1 MTLFRIL
8 VVLAIALAVLL
19 GVVALRAE
27 TTRLQYL
34 TSRLDQEAEQSLE
47 QLRQHELEL
56 ARLRNPMIIR
66 ERARAL
72 VWPGT
77 EGAAPAAKPADNG
90 GPKPGSTSTAKKSAP
105 DKGTPVTGGK
115 TANGGKPPAAGK
127 TAASGKGKPAT
138 ESAKP
143 RTAARTSTDKP
154 GTKPPNNKA
163 NKRPQ

>member
-34 TSRLDQEAEQSLE
+34 TSKLDQEAEQSLE

-72 VWPGT
+72 IWPGP
-77 EGAAPAAKPADNG
+77 EGAPPAANPGDKPVAKADE
-90 GPKPGSTSTAKKSAP
+90 KSAP
-105 DKGTPVTGGK
+105 RANDSPGARKAADK
-115 TANGGKPPAAGK
+115 AAAGR
-127 TAASGKGKPAT
+127 AGASGKSAAGGSGRSAADIGKARPAARDNSNKAGMKPA
-138 ESAKP
+138 S
-143 RTAARTSTDKP
+143 
-154 GTKPPNNKA
+154 GKA
-163 NKRPQ
+163 TKRPQ